1 MKHIRH
7 LFRYLFLGLVLT
19 SCSFQHE
26 GIFTDD
32 RSEEYDLYDYYI
44 DKYGNEGI
52 IAYISSDRKSIIA
65 ISLDESLESWGP
77 TDQKIYKNEKA
88 SGYNL
93 PSFGV
98 LMHQTMFSL
107 GIENF
112 PAQYWCNNKN
122 RWESHPR
129 AGSWRLPTYHEFRVI
144 CGTDGENV
152 DFLNEALE
160 GVNGTPLRSKQMYWS
175 CVEDHEAIIYF
186 EGLET
191 DYDPAN
197 RAIVSTPEKSSY
209 SYKDRWLKK
218 NQYYVRAIKYVYY
231 AN

>member
-88 SGYNL
+88 RYEKYA
-93 PSFGV
+93 
-98 LMHQTMFSL
+98 QRSL
-107 GIENF
+107 EIIDNI
-112 PAQYWCNNKN
+112 KN
-122 RWESHPR
+122 D
-129 AGSWRLPTYHEFRVI
+129 I
-144 CGTDGENV
+144 
-152 DFLNEALE
+152 
-160 GVNGTPLRSKQMYWS
+160 
-175 CVEDHEAIIYF
+175 
-186 EGLET
+186 
-191 DYDPAN
+191 
-197 RAIVSTPEKSSY
+197 
-209 SYKDRWLKK
+209 
-218 NQYYVRAIKYVYY
+218 
-231 AN
+231 